1 MQSIVDGST
10 RIFAILG
17 DPIGQVKSPAQ
28 VTASLRARSCNAI
41 LIPLHVSSNNFD
53 EVVRALKAIRNLDG
67 LVVTVPHKFTAFQHC
82 DEATKRASFLQA
94 VNVMRRSRSGTWE
107 GDMCDGQGFV
117 DAILQKGG
125 VVAGKRAFLLG
136 AGGAG
141 TAIGYAL
148 LEAGVARLSI
158 HDIDEMRQRQL
169 VQKLRQ
175 RFGDRAAE
183 VEGNPGE
190 FDIVANATPAGME
203 NLQDSA
209 INLER
214 LRPSMIVGDVVTS
227 TGETALIRAALSIGC
242 ICSTGHDM
250 YGALQETMVD
260 FLLSSDDF
268 SADSGQK

>member
-117 DAILQKGG
+117 DAILQKIG
-125 VVAGKRAFLLG
+125 RAH
-136 AGGAG
+136 
-141 TAIGYAL
+141 
-148 LEAGVARLSI
+148 V
-158 HDIDEMRQRQL
+158 
-169 VQKLRQ
+169 
-175 RFGDRAAE
+175 
-183 VEGNPGE
+183 
-190 FDIVANATPAGME
+190 
-203 NLQDSA
+203 
-209 INLER
+209 
-214 LRPSMIVGDVVTS
+214 
-227 TGETALIRAALSIGC
+227 
-242 ICSTGHDM
+242 
-250 YGALQETMVD
+250 
-260 FLLSSDDF
+260 
-268 SADSGQK
+268 

>member
-1 MQSIVDGST
+1 MQSFVDGNT

-28 VTASLRARSCNAI
+28 VTASLRARSHNAI
-41 LIPLHVSSNNFD
+41 LIPLHVTSNDFD
-53 EVVRALKAIRNLDG
+53 DVVRTLKAIRNLDG
-67 LVVTVPHKFTAFQHC
+67 LVITVPHKFAAFQHC
-82 DEATKRASFLQA
+82 KQATERASFLQA
-94 VNVMRRSRSGTWE
+94 VNVMRRSRSGAWE

-125 VVAGKRAFLLG
+125 VIAGKRAFLIG

-148 LEAGVARLSI
+148 LEAGVEALSI
-158 HDIDEMRQRQL
+158 HDIDQTRQREL
-169 VQKLRQ
+169 VHKLQQ

-183 VEGNPGE
+183 VESNPRE

-203 NLQDSA
+203 NLENSPV
-209 INLER
+209 NLDQ
-214 LRPSMIVGDVVTS
+214 LRPTIIVGDVVTAV
-227 TGETALIRAALSIGC
+227 GETALIRSAQSIGC

-250 YGALQETMVD
+250 YRALQETMVD
-260 FLLSSDDF
+260 FLLSSD
-268 SADSGQK
+268 